1 MTIDPTTERYETLLK
16 RMIALERAREELIPF
31 TKLMMPFPSE
41 PDDVDRSLYDAQKF
55 HRIMGAA
62 LEEFEAGRIPRL
74 IITLPPRHGKTQ
86 LVSIMLPAWFI
97 GRQPSQHVIFGTY
110 NETYSQDVGRSC
122 RDVITSPAYAQVF
135 PHTKLRD
142 DTKSADR
149 LRTIQGGQ
157 LIFSSK
163 KGSLT
168 GRGGHILVLDDLLK
182 DRLEADSPTIREH
195 LWNWFNQVVMTRLM
209 DERGRALIVSTRWH
223 MDDLV
228 GRLTDPANDLY
239 NQEEAKRWKII
250 NLPALAEENDVLGR
264 RKGEP
269 LWPGRFGR
277 EYLLNL
283 QKADARGFAALY
295 QNRPTPEGG
304 AFFKAEHIKTYRPNQ
319 LPKKLRY
326 YVASD
331 HAVSLLQG
339 RDRTCIIP
347 VGIDEHDDIWIL
359 QHVWWRQ
366 ASTDTVVEAMLKTM
380 RTQRPI
386 FWWAEKSHIS
396 KSIGPFLR
404 KRMLEEHT
412 YCTIVEVTPI
422 ADKQTRAQSIQG
434 RMAMG
439 KVHFPELAPWWLQ
452 ARDQILRFP
461 HDAHDDF
468 VDALAYIGLGL
479 DQQAAPSRP
488 KQRDPGLTP
497 YTWGWLKEQRAD
509 HDRTHRISTQTAGW

>member
-1 MTIDPTTERYETLLK
+1 MAEDATRYDMLLR
-16 RMIALERAREELIPF
+16 RMIALEKARDELIPF
-31 TKLMMPFPSE
+31 TRLMMPFPSE
-41 PDDVDRSLYDAQKF
+41 PDDVDRSLYDAQKV
-55 HRIMGAA
+55 HRVMGAA

-97 GRQPSQHVIFGTY
+97 GRQPTQHVIFGTY
-110 NETYSQDVGRSC
+110 NETYSQDIGRAV
-122 RDVITSPAYAQVF
+122 RDVMLSPAYAQTF
-135 PHTKLRD
+135 PGVELRE
-142 DTKSADR
+142 DTKSAER
-149 LRTIQGGQ
+149 LRTKQGGQ
-157 LIFSSK
+157 LMFSSK

-168 GRGGHILVLDDLLK
+168 GRGGHIVILDDPLK

-195 LWNWFNQVVMTRLM
+195 LWQWFNQVVMTRLM
-209 DERGRALIVSTRWH
+209 DDRGRALIVSTRWH

-228 GRLTDPANDLY
+228 GRLTDPVNDLY
-239 NQEEAKRWKII
+239 NKEEAERWKII
-250 NLPALAEENDVLGR
+250 NLPGLAEEKDVLGR
-264 RKGEP
+264 RVGEA
-269 LWPGRFGR
+269 LWPARFSR
-277 EYLLNL
+277 DYLLGL
-283 QKADARGFAALY
+283 KHSDPRGFAALY
-295 QNRPTPEGG
+295 QNRPAPEGG
-304 AFFKAEHIKTYRPNQ
+304 AFFKADWLLTYRPNQ

-331 HAVSLLQG
+331 HAVSLVQG

-347 VGIDEHDDIWIL
+347 IGVDEHDDIWVL
-359 QHVWWRQ
+359 PNVWWRQ
-366 ASTDTVVEAMLKTM
+366 ANTETVTEAMLKTM
-380 RTQRPI
+380 RAQRPI

-434 RMAMG
+434 RMSMH
-439 KVHFPELAPWWLQ
+439 KVHFPELAPWWLE

-479 DQQAAPSRP
+479 EQQASPNKPRERDEGP
-488 KQRDPGLTP
+488 KP
-497 YTWGWLKEQRAD
+497 YTWGWLKDQRARA
-509 HDRTHRISTQTAGW
+509 DRMVVLGEQTAGW